1 MIDLN
6 VRVVYLG
13 EKFEVT
19 QVKGSDL
26 VALERQFSIALPS
39 MRGFTFEQACFLVW
53 RSMRRAG
60 RLPDDTQFGDEFL
73 DGIED
78 LEQVDA
84 PFAGPAAEAS
94 PG

>member
-6 VRVVYLG
+6 VRVVWRG
-13 EKFEVT
+13 DKFEVT
-19 QVKGSDL
+19 DVKGSDL
-26 VALERQFSIALPS
+26 VALERQFNVALPS
-39 MRGFTFEQACFLVW
+39 LRNFTFEQACFLVW
-53 RSMRRAG
+53 RSMRRDDKAG
-60 RLPDDTQFGDEFL
+60 GLEFGDEFL

-84 PFAGPAAEAS
+84 PFAGPPDPAS